1 MSSML
6 AAKCQAEAACRA
18 FGDAVVREPCFAK
31 DPRGAYRRHRVPEIP
46 IKKFME
52 GMRRPELGEAVI

>member
-1 MSSML
+1 V
-6 AAKCQAEAACRA
+6 A
-18 FGDAVVREPCFAK
+18 REPCFAK

-52 GMRRPELGEAVI
+52 GMRKPDLGEAVI